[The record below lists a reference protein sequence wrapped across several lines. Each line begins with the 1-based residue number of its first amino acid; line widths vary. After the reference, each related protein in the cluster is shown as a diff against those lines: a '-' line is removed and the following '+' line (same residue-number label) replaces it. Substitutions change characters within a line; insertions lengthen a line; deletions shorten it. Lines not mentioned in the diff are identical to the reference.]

1 MIKNTIGLDMS
12 LYKKHYVKNWEH
24 SKEKT
29 VVTATK
35 GGKPIK
41 GLKAD
46 RVAYI
51 VEDVAYWRKANMIHD
66 WFVQNAQGGEDD
78 CRNAYVSYEQ
88 LRELLDTCKKVL
100 DSIELVEGKIQ
111 NGTSYKKVNGK
122 IKKIPIM
129 KNRKYIK
136 DSSVCEEL
144 LPTTSGFFFGKTN
157 YDQYY
162 YDDVK
167 YTYDMLMGLL
177 SEEKADKCDYE
188 YHSSW

>member
-1 MIKNTIGLDMS
+1 MGLDMS

-24 SKEKT
+24 TKEKSE
-29 VVTATK
+29 VKATK
-35 GGKPIK
+35 GGVPIK

-51 VEDVAYWRKANMIHD
+51 VEDVAYWRKANMIHK
-66 WFVQNAQGGEDD
+66 WFVDNVQDGEDD
-78 CRNAYVSYEQ
+78 CRNAYVSFEQ
-88 LRELLDTCKKVL
+88 LEELRDTCKKVL

-111 NGTSYKKVNGK
+111 NGTSYQKVNGEVK
-122 IKKIPIM
+122 PIPILEDG
-129 KNRKYIK
+129 KYIK

-144 LPTTSGFFFGKTN
+144 LPSTSGFFFGGTN

-167 YTYDMLMGLL
+167 YTYDMLTELL
-177 SEEKADKCDYE
+177 AEEEADRADYE